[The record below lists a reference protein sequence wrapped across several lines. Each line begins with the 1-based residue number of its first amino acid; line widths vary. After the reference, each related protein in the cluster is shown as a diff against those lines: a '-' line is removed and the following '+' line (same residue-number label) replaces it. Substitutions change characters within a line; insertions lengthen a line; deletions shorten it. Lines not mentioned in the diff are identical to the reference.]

1 MQEDY
6 GSGQIT
12 AILDFLIQTG
22 IMTSRRSFLKFS
34 SLSLPFLSK
43 SNCFQSIGPNGPIV
57 VATWDSGL
65 PVSQE
70 AWKILKLENG
80 QALDAVEQG
89 AISIENQTV
98 CCVGLGGNPDRDGK
112 VTLDACIMDHKFNC
126 GSVAFLHRIK
136 NPISVARKVME
147 KTPHV
152 MLVGEGAQQF
162 AIEQGFP
169 LESGELSESAQTEYE
184 KWLIKSEYK
193 PVINIE
199 KAQRKSKG
207 GPAAPNFLDD
217 GSPNHDTMGLI
228 ALDQQ
233 GHLAGACTT
242 SGMGFKMRGR
252 VGDSPIIGSGLYVD
266 GEVGAV
272 VATGQGEEVIRTA
285 GTHLIIELMR
295 QGKAPEE
302 ACKMAIERLIK
313 INPEKAKQ
321 FQVAYIALD
330 KNGGY
335 GAYAVQP
342 GFQYAVHDNSGGIL
356 IDSTSYFA

>member
-1 MQEDY
+1 M
-6 GSGQIT
+6 
-12 AILDFLIQTG
+12 
-22 IMTSRRSFLKFS
+22 
-34 SLSLPFLSK
+34 
-43 SNCFQSIGPNGPIV
+43 

-65 PVSQE
+65 PVSKE
-70 AWKILKLENG
+70 AWKVLEADG
-80 QALDAVEQG
+80 GTALDAVERG
-89 AISIENQTV
+89 AISIEDLVV

-112 VTLDACIMDHKFNC
+112 VTLDACIMDHEFNC

-147 KTPHV
+147 ETPHV

-162 AIEQGFP
+162 AIEQGFA
-169 LESGELSESAQTEYE
+169 LESGELSESAQAAYD

-199 KAQRKSKG
+199 KAQRKAKG
-207 GPAAPNFLDD
+207 GPSAPKVLDD
-217 GSPNHDTMGLI
+217 GSFNHDTMGLI
-228 ALDQQ
+228 AMDQN
-233 GHLAGACTT
+233 GRLAGACTT

-285 GTHLIIELMR
+285 GTHSIIELMR
-295 QGKAPEE
+295 NGRTPQQACEE
-302 ACKMAIERLIK
+302 VVKRLIK
-313 INPEKAKQ
+313 INPKKAEE

-330 KNGGY
+330 KFGTY

-342 GFQYAVHDNSGGIL
+342 GFQYAVHDNSGGQL
-356 IDSTSYFA
+356 FDAKAYF